1 LEREKQRFAHVFGD
15 NFTSVPNEARMSHLC
30 NRPAGRLL
38 VALALMLPLCAAPA
52 CADSILSERLTD
64 QIRQYKLNLGHELV
78 SEFESRKKALG
89 AEETS
94 ERAEK
99 LRQLLK
105 ERAAIYEMIEDVDHA
120 EADFNAL
127 TELKPQNPIVY
138 SDRGYFY
145 MRQNRFPD
153 AARDFMTG
161 SRLAPSQAVFSYGAG
176 RAFARM
182 GDYGEAVV
190 HYGEAIRLAPT
201 DSIPRISRA
210 EALLQLARY
219 AEARNDYDLALT
231 LGPQQQSDRLFAY
244 FGRGYASIFTGD
256 FDGAV
261 RDMDAALAVEPNMV
275 RAIVWR
281 GYARE
286 RLGQREA
293 ALADYE
299 AALRVNPSDDWL
311 RASIKRM
318 RS

>member
-1 LEREKQRFAHVFGD
+1 
-15 NFTSVPNEARMSHLC
+15 MSRLC
-30 NRPAGRLL
+30 NPSSRPARLL
-38 VALALMLPLCAAPA
+38 ATLALMLPLLAAPA
-52 CADSILSERLTD
+52 RADSILSERLTD
-64 QIRQYKLNLGHELV
+64 QIKQYKLNLGRELIG
-78 SEFESRKKALG
+78 EFEMRKKALG
-89 AEETS
+89 GQETI
-94 ERAEK
+94 ERAER
-99 LRQLLK
+99 LRQLIK
-105 ERAAIYEMIEDVDHA
+105 ERAAIYEMIEDVDRA

-127 TELKPQNPIVY
+127 VEVKPQNPIVY

-176 RAFARM
+176 RAFSRM
-182 GDYGEAVV
+182 GDYGEAVA
-190 HYGEAIRLAPT
+190 HYGEAIRLAPN

-219 AEARNDYDLALT
+219 AEARSDYDLALT

-256 FDGAV
+256 FTGAV

-275 RAIVWR
+275 RAVVWR

-286 RLGQREA
+286 RLGQRDG

-299 AALRVNPSDDWL
+299 AALRVNPDDGWL
-311 RASIKRM
+311 RASIRRM